1 MRSGPSPFRRRSSTA
16 WAWLAMLAVIVRCV
30 IAPGLMPDVRA
41 AAQGEFKL
49 VICSAGGAKTIPVDN
64 GGDPASGDAD
74 AHALCPFAAF
84 AHLATIETPA
94 APPAP
99 PAGPS
104 HEAPAAQKARL
115 APVPLTLSARGPPL
129 LS

>member
-1 MRSGPSPFRRRSSTA
+1 MRSRPPSFRRRSWTA
-16 WAWLAMLAVIVRCV
+16 GAWLAILAVMIRCV
-30 IAPGLMPDVRA
+30 IAPGLMPDIQA
-41 AAQGEFKL
+41 AAHGEFKL
-49 VICSAGGAKTIPVDN
+49 VICSAGGAKTIPVYSAD
-64 GGDPASGDAD
+64 DPASGDAD

-84 AHLATIETPA
+84 GHLATIETPA
-94 APPAP
+94 ALPAP